1 MMHLPT
7 TKQLK
12 EFLKDNKKTV
22 WLTALATLLLYAL
35 GIGYTLFSN
44 GSVEEEQEIDPDT
57 SLEGNLITGK

>member
-22 WLTALATLLLYAL
+22 WLTALATLVLYAL

>member
-22 WLTALATLLLYAL
+22 WLTALATLLLL
-35 GIGYTLFSN
+35 
-44 GSVEEEQEIDPDT
+44 
-57 SLEGNLITGK
+57 SLIHI